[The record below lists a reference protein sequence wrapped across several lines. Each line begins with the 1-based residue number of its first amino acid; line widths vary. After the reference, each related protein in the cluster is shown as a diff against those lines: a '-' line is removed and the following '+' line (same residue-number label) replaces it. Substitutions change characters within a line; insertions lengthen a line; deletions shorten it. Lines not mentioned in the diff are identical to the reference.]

1 MLAIITE
8 DNVVEITAGGLI
20 GLRCPPSPSLPH
32 CISHGVQQG
41 RWLQPSQMGGG
52 DPGSLSF
59 PLVFSA
65 LLVALL
71 GVSAT
76 PPRALG

>member
-8 DNVVEITAGGLI
+8 DYVVEITAGGLI
-20 GLRCPPSPSLPH
+20 GLRCPPSLPH

-41 RWLQPSQMGGG
+41 RRLQPSQMGGG